1 VQNIFSWSHFL
12 HSWYIFQPGHGA
24 SGEEA
29 ECGGERCGAGG
40 GAEGDVEDCSVGIGV
55 EDSGV
60 GDGVG
65 NGSIK
70 DGVRLLVEMMIQ
82 AGELGIMA

>member
-40 GAEGDVEDCSVGIGV
+40 GAEGDVEDWAALISVSKTAVLAMG
-55 EDSGV
+55 
-60 GDGVG
+60 
-65 NGSIK
+65 
-70 DGVRLLVEMMIQ
+70 Q
-82 AGELGIMA
+82 ATAA